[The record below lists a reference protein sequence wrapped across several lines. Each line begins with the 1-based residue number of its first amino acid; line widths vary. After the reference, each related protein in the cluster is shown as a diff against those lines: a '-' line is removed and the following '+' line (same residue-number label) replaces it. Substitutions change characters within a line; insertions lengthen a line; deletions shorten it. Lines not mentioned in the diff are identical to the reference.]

1 MKKLLSREVALLHSG
16 TEAVRKR
23 FTNATD
29 SEINKSIS
37 LYLAGAADREGGRKN
52 RYLDKYENCLIHYN
66 KFPFISFYEESLNF
80 SFIMSQNFELN
91 VFTFTLIFFR
101 HYENKNTRDKKEN
114 STNDPEKTTRTN
126 VDFKFRCH
134 KIGHKAIDCRYRNRN
149 NFSQNT
155 SQAEEAYTVEP
166 ITIQETVLMTNFDKD
181 KGWCLDSGCT
191 SHMSS
196 ELENF
201 KDLKTFKRTLNLANN
216 FSTEIEGIGEISV
229 PVSEEKSLL
238 LRNTLHVPDLRTNLM
253 SVSKIT
259 DRGHEVHFKKKEAF
273 ILSENKEIVAVAN
286 RIGRD
291 VKFINQFSGKNN
303 YEDFLEVTFD
313 KRIVP
318 IEQNIGIEIS
328 NEKNEPDNEF
338 RHEESVSGEF
348 ENEES
353 ELENNRQK
361 NERNNEIEQIEF
373 KTKNYN

>member
-1 MKKLLSREVALLHSG
+1 MQ
-16 TEAVRKR
+16 
-23 FTNATD
+23 
-29 SEINKSIS
+29 
-37 LYLAGAADREGGRKN
+37 EGIKI
-52 RYLDKYENCLIHYN
+52 KI
-66 KFPFISFYEESLNF
+66 IEESDARRNKNDPFVRGALYARNKKHY
-80 SFIMSQNFELN
+80 
-91 VFTFTLIFFR
+91 R
-101 HYENKNTRDKKEN
+101 HYENKNTPDKKEN
-114 STNDPEKTTRTN
+114 STNDPEKTTRTK

-134 KIGHKAIDCRYRNRN
+134 KCHKKAINCCNRNRN
-149 NFSQNT
+149 SFSQIA
-155 SQAEEAYTVEP
+155 SQAEEAYTREP

-196 ELENF
+196 DLKNF

-238 LRNTLHVPDLRTNLM
+238 LRNTLHVRDLRTNLM

-259 DRGHEVHFKKKEAF
+259 DRGHEVHFKKKEAL

-318 IEQNIGIEIS
+318 IEQNIGIEIA

-348 ENEES
+348 ENEEG

-373 KTKNYN
+373 NTNKTKLGEKEDRE

>member
-1 MKKLLSREVALLHSG
+1 
-16 TEAVRKR
+16 
-23 FTNATD
+23 
-29 SEINKSIS
+29 
-37 LYLAGAADREGGRKN
+37 
-52 RYLDKYENCLIHYN
+52 
-66 KFPFISFYEESLNF
+66 
-80 SFIMSQNFELN
+80 
-91 VFTFTLIFFR
+91 
-101 HYENKNTRDKKEN
+101 
-114 STNDPEKTTRTN
+114 
-126 VDFKFRCH
+126 
-134 KIGHKAIDCRYRNRN
+134 
-149 NFSQNT
+149 
-155 SQAEEAYTVEP
+155 
-166 ITIQETVLMTNFDKD
+166 
-181 KGWCLDSGCT
+181 
-191 SHMSS
+191 MSS

-259 DRGHEVHFKKKEAF
+259 DRGHEVHFKKKEAL

-353 ELENNRQK
+353 ELKNNRQK

-373 KTKNYN
+373 NTNETTTRRKGRPRIIRTGSRGRPRKQYSMKSRSNESEPLFPENLQ